1 MVILIVFGKD
11 SYSYANFESE
21 SVVIPVIGTGQKQRL
36 KNRVVIW
43 I

>member
-11 SYSYANFESE
+11 SYANAESE
-21 SVVIPVIGTGQKQRL
+21 SVVIPVIGTGQKQRV
-36 KNRVVIW
+36 KNRLLIW